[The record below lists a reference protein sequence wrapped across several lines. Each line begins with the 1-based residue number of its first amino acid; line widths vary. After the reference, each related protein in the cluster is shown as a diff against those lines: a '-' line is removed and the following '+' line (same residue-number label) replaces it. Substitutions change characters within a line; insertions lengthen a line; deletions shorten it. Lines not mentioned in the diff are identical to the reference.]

1 MKYLPEER
9 NWEKEGVWP
18 DFWPKYFEHGNMP
31 IVWHLHLNA
40 LRHPKKTAI
49 IFYGTRISY
58 KELEQLVLHAAGG
71 LKKLGVEKGDRV
83 YLGMQNCPQ
92 FIISYYAA
100 MAVGAVIIGGSPMFK
115 QGELR
120 YILNDCEARVAI
132 IEEDNYP
139 VFQSVRDQVPVESVV
154 VTSLNEFVPDN
165 PEIPVPPGMV
175 VEGLDYSGA
184 IDWKDFI
191 KSEPVEK
198 YLELDI
204 DKDLACLQYTS
215 GTTGVPKGA
224 MLTHRNILVNAI
236 QLPIILGG
244 HADSVYGAVVPI
256 FHITGMQN
264 NMNGPIFLG
273 ATIVLFTR
281 FDTEVFL
288 QASELYKITSWVAI
302 TTMNI
307 AVINHPTLNKYD
319 LSSYEA
325 IGTGGAPVPAELIK
339 RYKDQF
345 GLDLIDGWGMSET
358 ASAPLA
364 SPTGHVKAGSC
375 GIVVRGFD
383 VRVADLVDP
392 TKNVPR
398 GQEGEMW
405 MRGPSIARE
414 YWRQP
419 PEAQAESFKEEGWLA
434 TGDVI
439 IMDEDGYIFIVGRT
453 KEMIKASG
461 YSVFPAEV
469 EKYLYQYPAIK
480 EVCIIGVPH
489 EYRGEDV
496 KAYIV
501 LKDEYK
507 GKVTEEEIMNWA
519 KDQMSVY
526 KYPRQ
531 IEFRDELP
539 KSATGKIMRKILKEE
554 LQGN

>member
-1 MKYLPEER
+1 MKYQPEER
-9 NWEKEGVWP
+9 NWEREGVWP
-18 DFWPKYFEHGNMP
+18 EIWPKYFEHGNMP
-31 IVWHLHLNA
+31 IVWHLHLST
-40 LRHPKKTAI
+40 LRHPHKTAI

-58 KELEQLVLHAAGG
+58 KQLQDLVCKAAGG
-71 LKKLGVEKGDRV
+71 LKKLGVQKGDRV

-92 FIISYYAA
+92 FIIAYYAI

-115 QGELR
+115 KGEMS
-120 YILNDCEARVAI
+120 YILNDSGAKAAI
-132 IEEDNYP
+132 LQEDNYP
-139 VFQSVRDQVPVESVV
+139 IFQSIENHPVKFVV
-154 VTSLNEFVPDN
+154 ITSLAEYLPEV
-165 PEIPVPPGMV
+165 PEIPVPAGMK

-184 IDWKDFI
+184 INWKDFI
-191 KSEPVEK
+191 QSEPIEK
-198 YLELDI
+198 FEHLDI

-215 GTTGVPKGA
+215 GTTGSPKGA
-224 MLTHRNILVNAI
+224 MLSHRNILVNAI
-236 QLPIILGG
+236 QLPIMLGG
-244 HADSVYGAVVPI
+244 HANSVYGAVIPI

-264 NMNGPIFLG
+264 NLNGPIFLG

-288 QASELYKITSWVAI
+288 KASELYKITSWVAI
-302 TTMNI
+302 TTMNL
-307 AVINHPTLNKYD
+307 AVINHPNLNKYD

-339 RYKDQF
+339 RYKDYF

-364 SPTGHVKAGSC
+364 SPAGHVKAGSC
-375 GIVVRGFD
+375 GILIRGFD
-383 VRVADLVDP
+383 VRVADLEDP
-392 TKNVPR
+392 AKNVPR

-414 YWRQP
+414 YWKQP
-419 PEAQAESFKEEGWLA
+419 PEIQKESFKEDGWLA
-434 TGDVI
+434 TGDVV

-469 EKYLYQYPAIK
+469 EKYLYQHEAIS
-480 EVCIIGVPH
+480 ECCVIGVPH

-501 LKDEYK
+501 LK
-507 GKVTEEEIMNWA
+507 EEWKDKITDQDIIDWA
-519 KDQMSVY
+519 KEQMSVY

-531 IEFRDELP
+531 ITFRDELP
-539 KSATGKIMRKILKEE
+539 KSATGKIMRKILKQENKMI
-554 LQGN
+554 G